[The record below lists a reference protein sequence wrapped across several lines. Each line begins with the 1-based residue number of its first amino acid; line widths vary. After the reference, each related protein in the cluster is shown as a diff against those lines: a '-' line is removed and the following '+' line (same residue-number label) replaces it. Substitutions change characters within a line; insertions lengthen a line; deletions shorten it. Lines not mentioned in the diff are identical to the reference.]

1 MQHTLQNLSRPVL
14 KELARARGLSQQGR
28 KADVADRLIE
38 HGFTESD
45 LPEIGTEA
53 EPEAAEDPG
62 LSFSLQPCPLLE
74 LSKMMKDDGG

>member
-53 EPEAAEDPG
+53 EPEAAAG
-62 LSFSLQPCPLLE
+62 VRILVCP
-74 LSKMMKDDGG
+74 SAYNPARCWS